1 LSFAR
6 WAGVVLAAVLLGGCG
21 GKSEASKRRD
31 AVNAYF
37 DRVDR
42 AEAGLIASQ
51 GQIDQAFGKFRLTG
65 NTATEVRK
73 LSFARDRV
81 ATALERVRKLRP
93 PPEARKLHADV
104 VQLLT
109 LQRDAAAELLKVVTY
124 QPRFERALA
133 PLAGAG
139 KKLASDVRAA
149 AKGSTTA
156 PLTAAEKAG
165 SAVWASA
172 GCGTCH
178 TLAAAGSGGTKGP
191 DLDVL
196 QLLPAE
202 IAAKVRSGG
211 GGMPAFAKRLP
222 PDKIDSLA
230 AFVSSSEARAAAGK
244 ASLDAYAAAFAGYRD
259 ALDGIV
265 KALRAL
271 SPPAVLQPTWQA
283 ELRTLGRAATLSGSV
298 AGALGRRDVSA
309 ANKGIREL
317 FTTAA
322 TADQASTRQAAA
334 AAVRAYNG
342 RLKRIATLAARIVR
356 ERQRL
361 VQRVG

>member
-1 LSFAR
+1 LLLAR
-6 WAGVVLAAVLLGGCG
+6 CGVLVLAAVLLAGCG
-21 GKSEASKRRD
+21 GKSDASKRRE

-51 GQIDQAFGKFRLTG
+51 GQIEQAFGKFRLTG
-65 NTATEVRK
+65 NTTKEVRE
-73 LSFARDRV
+73 LTFARDRV
-81 ATALERVRKLRP
+81 ATALRRVRKLHP
-93 PPEARKLHADV
+93 PPAARKLHAEIV
-104 VQLLT
+104 TLLT
-109 LQRDAAAELLKVVTY
+109 LQRDAAAELLGVVTY
-124 QPRFERALA
+124 QPGFERALA
-133 PLAGAG
+133 PLADAG
-139 KKLASDVRAA
+139 KALARDIRSA
-149 AKGSTTA
+149 AKASTAT
-156 PLTAAEKAG
+156 PLTSAEKAG

-172 GCGTCH
+172 ACGTCH
-178 TLAAAGSGGTKGP
+178 TLAAAGSDGTKGP

-196 QLLPAE
+196 QLSPAE

-211 GGMPAFAKRLP
+211 GGMPAFAKRLSP
-222 PDKIDSLA
+222 AKIDSLA
-230 AFVSSSEARAAAGK
+230 AFVSSAEARAAAGK
-244 ASLDAYAAAFAGYRD
+244 ASLDAYAAAFAGYSH
-259 ALDGIV
+259 ALGGIV
-265 KALRAL
+265 GSLRRL
-271 SPPAVLQPTWQA
+271 DPPPVLRPTWEA

-322 TADQASTRQAAA
+322 TADQASTRRAAA
-334 AAVRAYNG
+334 AAVLAYNG